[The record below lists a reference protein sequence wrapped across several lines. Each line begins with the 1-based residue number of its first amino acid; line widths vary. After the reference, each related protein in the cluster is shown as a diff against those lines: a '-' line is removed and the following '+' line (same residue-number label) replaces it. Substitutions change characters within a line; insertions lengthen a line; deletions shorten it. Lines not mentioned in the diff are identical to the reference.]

1 MPPPCLPWSRAAGL
15 SQTSTHLAA
24 PTYSFHRTTQL
35 VPGHSLQFHPMEL
48 YPAELD
54 VQWEEIAGCFQRE
67 FVPKLQASRAC
78 CRRARSPGP
87 RLPSSKTCCA
97 MP

>member
-1 MPPPCLPWSRAAGL
+1 
-15 SQTSTHLAA
+15 
-24 PTYSFHRTTQL
+24 
-35 VPGHSLQFHPMEL
+35 MEL

-67 FVPKLQASRAC
+67 FVPKLQASRAR
-78 CRRARSPGP
+78 CRACTPGP

-97 MP
+97 ML